1 MKIKFLSALAAAVLL
16 TVLIIQACRKTDN
29 QTTTL
34 TEKKFGISEAKEWW
48 YGSFRKSV
56 EYSKIDRTSPLAP
69 PAGSSAKKYPGWKRA
84 ISYSIGRLQI
94 VELPLVYETNSILL
108 PGMQNLQNTAE
119 GARIAK
125 SAIHKLMLIKKADGT
140 VAVRTVTIVPSPEYA
155 KQMNYDMGHISPRKL
170 PVDFSGYQ
178 MIGGWDESEKNI
190 LRISV
195 GKPVKKLK
203 IVTAET
209 LAKQKASGNTLARE
223 VCEDVW
229 VANMVFVCA
238 IAPSGDDLADEER
251 CRDNGYWM
259 EDGGQYEL
267 QCHDEPGDPFS
278 DCVTY
283 GGSSEECT
291 CQVYGLGCDGDG
303 GGGGGGGEEN
313 PPAVPEITNDVDDP
327 CIKNSVNDAISRDCK
342 NEITSFVNTV
352 FGNSDKFH
360 LKFSDEVFAGA
371 DATDDARASTGPI
384 LNYTETKTVISFN
397 NGQLGNASKEYIAA
411 TILHEVVHAWIDY
424 KFPTPIDNAHQH
436 SLMAGSNRFN
446 LMRSALLEMYPNL
459 PPQDATDL
467 TWGGLYNTIEYVN
480 LSPTEKNRIE
490 QTNSDY
496 KNRTNNKGTPC

>member
-291 CQVYGLGCDGDG
+291 CQVYGLGCEGDG
-303 GGGGGGGEEN
+303 GGGGGGGEN
-313 PPAVPEITNDVDDP
+313 PPAVPEIVNNVTDP
-327 CIKNSVNDAISRDCK
+327 CIKNNVNNVIGLDCK
-342 NEITSFVNTV
+342 NEITSFINTT
-352 FGNSDKFH
+352 FSGSQQYH
-360 LKFSDEVFAGA
+360 LQFFDQSTFVGQNPDDE
-371 DATDDARASTGPI
+371 ARTSTGPI
-384 LNYTETKTVISFN
+384 GSDITQTMTVIRFN
-397 NGQLGNASKEYIAA
+397 NSQLANASQEYIAI
-411 TILHEVVHAWIDY
+411 TILHEAIHAWIDY
-424 KFPTPIDNAHQH
+424 KFPSPIDNAHQH
-436 SLMAGSNRFN
+436 SLMAGTNRFN
-446 LMRSALLEMYPNL
+446 LMRSALMEMYPL
-459 PPQDATDL
+459 MSMADATDL
-467 TWGGLYNTIEYVN
+467 TWGGLHNTIEFSN
-480 LSPTEKNRIE
+480 LIPAEKARII
-490 QTNSDY
+490 QTNLDY
-496 KNRTNNKGTPC
+496 KSHAKGTPC